1 MFFYRHN
8 RPSWRLRGTILI
20 ALFLFGHVTDF
31 SLLTRL
37 ISSLGT
43 RTSIEEFSREE
54 KSIESFL
61 RHSSPSN
68 CTAERG
74 RKFGLR
80 NSALWRV
87 TRVRTWARPFSD
99 VTLNECANTEVQ
111 TERPREREL
120 NMEIFRAT
128 LALIPALKRLSL
140 KRAMAVWL
148 WLVMKVPLWK
158 PNT

>member
-1 MFFYRHN
+1 MEVGYLTILFRDVFYRHN
-8 RPSWRLRGTILI
+8 RPRWRLRGTIVI

-80 NSALWRV
+80 NSALPKISHPV
-87 TRVRTWARPFSD
+87 S
-99 VTLNECANTEVQ
+99 
-111 TERPREREL
+111 
-120 NMEIFRAT
+120 
-128 LALIPALKRLSL
+128 SL
-140 KRAMAVWL
+140 KLFRRIRGVFPT
-148 WLVMKVPLWK
+148 VSIK
-158 PNT
+158 PFLISIVSSLYIYFFCWYFFLF

>member
-1 MFFYRHN
+1 MIGIPVGGTRGTCDCDSFDLSPFQFHFPPLEGRKKMEVGYLTILFRDVFYRHN
-8 RPSWRLRGTILI
+8 RPRWRLRGTILI

-54 KSIESFL
+54 KNSIESFL
-61 RHSSPSN
+61 RHTSPSN

-80 NSALWRV
+80 NSAL
-87 TRVRTWARPFSD
+87 
-99 VTLNECANTEVQ
+99 
-111 TERPREREL
+111 
-120 NMEIFRAT
+120 
-128 LALIPALKRLSL
+128 
-140 KRAMAVWL
+140 
-148 WLVMKVPLWK
+148 
-158 PNT
+158 